1 MGTVRSLYD
10 VDNYSC
16 LTFEPPLNPQ
26 GFRAFAYFTLGV
38 MKKHTQSKETIM
50 SVGIVLGMA
59 IALVVVSFVLSGLA
73 LKEYESQ
80 NAQIE
85 TLEMELA
92 ESEFIRRI
100 LLNKMTPD
108 ERRSVIEYY
117 SDEIHPQRFNPA
129 R

>member
-1 MGTVRSLYD
+1 
-10 VDNYSC
+10 
-16 LTFEPPLNPQ
+16 
-26 GFRAFAYFTLGV
+26 
-38 MKKHTQSKETIM
+38 M

-59 IALVVVSFVLSGLA
+59 IALTVVSFVLSGLA

-117 SDEIHPQRFNPA
+117 SDEIHPQRFDPA

>member
-1 MGTVRSLYD
+1 
-10 VDNYSC
+10 
-16 LTFEPPLNPQ
+16 
-26 GFRAFAYFTLGV
+26 
-38 MKKHTQSKETIM
+38 M

-59 IALVVVSFVLSGLA
+59 IALTVVSFVLSGLA

-100 LLNKMTPD
+100 LLNKMTPE
-108 ERRSVIEYY
+108 ERRSVLESY
-117 SDEIHPQRFNPA
+117 SDELHPA
-129 R
+129 RVHPARSFAPLNPHGFRVLHGL

>member
-1 MGTVRSLYD
+1 
-10 VDNYSC
+10 
-16 LTFEPPLNPQ
+16 
-26 GFRAFAYFTLGV
+26 
-38 MKKHTQSKETIM
+38 M

-59 IALVVVSFVLSGLA
+59 IALTVVSFILSGLA
-73 LKEYESQ
+73 LKEFASQ

-85 TLEMELA
+85 TLEMELE

-117 SDEIHPQRFNPA
+117 SDEIHPERFNPA

>member
-1 MGTVRSLYD
+1 
-10 VDNYSC
+10 
-16 LTFEPPLNPQ
+16 
-26 GFRAFAYFTLGV
+26 
-38 MKKHTQSKETIM
+38 M

-59 IALVVVSFVLSGLA
+59 IALTVVSFILSGLA
-73 LKEYESQ
+73 LKEFASQ

-108 ERRSVIEYY
+108 QRRSVIEYY
-117 SDEIHPQRFNPA
+117 SDGIHPQRFNPA